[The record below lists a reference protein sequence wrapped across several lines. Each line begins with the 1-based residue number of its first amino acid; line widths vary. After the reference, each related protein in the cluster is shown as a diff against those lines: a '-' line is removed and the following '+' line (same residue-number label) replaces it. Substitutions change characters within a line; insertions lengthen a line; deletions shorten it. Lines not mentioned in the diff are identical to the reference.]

1 MKKIIT
7 YGTFDLIHSGHIHIL
22 RRAKEMGDY
31 LIVGLS
37 TDEFNMKKGKKAYHS
52 YDDRKL
58 IIEAIRYVDMVI
70 PEETWDQKIT
80 DVKKNDIDI
89 FVMGDDWRGEFD
101 FLLGFCDVVYLPRT
115 RGISSTSIKN
125 KMIHLRDNLY

>member
-22 RRAKEMGDY
+22 RRAKKMGDY

-37 TDEFNMKKGKKAYHS
+37 TDEFNMKKDKETYYS

-58 IIEAIRYVDMVI
+58 IMEAIRYVDMVI
-70 PEETWDQKIT
+70 PEKTWDQKIT
-80 DVKKNDIDI
+80 DIKEHETDI

-101 FLLGFCDVVYLPRT
+101 FLNDYCDVVYLPRT
-115 RGISSTSIKN
+115 RGISSTHVKN
-125 KMIHLRDNLY
+125 NMIHLRDDLH

>member
-37 TDEFNMKKGKKAYHS
+37 TDEFNMKKSKEAYYN

-58 IIEAIRYVDMVI
+58 IMEAIRYVDMVI
-70 PEETWDQKIT
+70 PEKTWDQKIT
-80 DVKKNDIDI
+80 DVKKHDIDT

-101 FLLGFCDVVYLPRT
+101 FLHEYCDVVYLPRT
-115 RGISSTSIKN
+115 RGISSTRIKN
-125 KMIHLRDNLY
+125 NMIHLRDDLY